1 MSKGC
6 KAAVKHCRHG
16 GAEKSVGV
24 EWSVRG
30 TCRYRRKGCKVAV
43 QRWWREEAD
52 GRRETVVGET
62 LLREGRGT
70 KELAVLV
77 GRGATTQ
84 ELACC
89 FAAAP
94 HVPEPA
100 GAAPRGAVF
109 PIAGGGRARRQRS
122 TATRKRRRGR
132 RKPAEIHRRERQR
145 RLNRVKTTHT
155 DGKRLLLHA

>member
-1 MSKGC
+1 M
-6 KAAVKHCRHG
+6 G

-30 TCRYRRKGCKVAV
+30 TCRHRRKGCKVAA

-52 GRRETVVGET
+52 GRREAVVGET

-100 GAAPRGAVF
+100 GAAPRGAGF
-109 PIAGGGRARRQRS
+109 PIAGGGGRARRQRS
-122 TATRKRRRGR
+122 TATHKRRRGR

-145 RLNRVKTTHT
+145 RR
-155 DGKRLLLHA
+155 